1 MNPDEMRS
9 HLLRKMIAQRP
20 GMDAAAR
27 YYDGKQP
34 MKWIDPRISEAVR
47 DRVQP
52 LNVNFARLA
61 VDSLAAR
68 LRVTGFRS
76 SPGEVMDARLAA
88 LWQRNGMD
96 EQAQMA
102 QVGAL
107 VHGRAFFMAW
117 PDATGR
123 ARVTAESALQFAVQR
138 DPATSQVV
146 GALKRWQDGDGMVRT
161 LLLTPDQVLEYAS
174 GTPAPAD
181 PMLAMASHVAVDR
194 DAVLVRADAN
204 PLGVVPVVALVNR
217 PTLEDR
223 DGASDLVDLFP
234 LVDAIGK
241 LGSDLMVTSE
251 YAAVP
256 RRWATGVTDAEKLNS
271 ESARWIQE
279 QWENL
284 PAVRTVVT
292 GSTDAKFGTFEQ
304 PELTN
309 FTAAIDMITSQVSS
323 LACLPSWHVLA
334 SVANPTSADAIRASE
349 SRLTIKARERQRWFS
364 GAYEDLM
371 RLVARIESGSFDAA
385 LDDLET
391 LWEDPAP
398 ATVAQTADAQAKLIG
413 AGITDKRSALESLG
427 MTPLEVD
434 RILTEGTTP

>member
-1 MNPDEMRS
+1 MTIDELRS
-9 HLLRKMIAQRP
+9 YLLRKMIAQRP
-20 GMDAAAR
+20 DMDAAAR

-34 MKWIDPRISEAVR
+34 MRWIDPRISEAIR
-47 DRVQP
+47 DRVHP

-88 LWQRNGMD
+88 VWQRNGMD

-107 VHGRAFFMAW
+107 VHGRSFFMAW
-117 PDATGR
+117 PDASGR
-123 ARVTAESALQFAVQR
+123 VRVTAESALQFAVQR
-138 DPATSQVV
+138 DPATSQIV
-146 GALKRWQDGDGMVRT
+146 GAMKRWQDGDGMVRT

-174 GTPAPAD
+174 GTPSPAD
-181 PMLAMASHVAVDR
+181 PLLAMAPHVAVDQ

-204 PLGVVPVVALVNR
+204 PLGVVPAVALVNR
-217 PTLEDR
+217 PSLENR

-241 LGSDLMVTSE
+241 LGSDLMITSE

-256 RRWATGVTDAEKLNS
+256 RRWATGVADG
-271 ESARWIQE
+271 SALTGEQARALQE
-279 QWENL
+279 HWERM
-284 PAVRTVVT
+284 PAARTVT
-292 GSTDAKFGTFEQ
+292 ISSKEAKVGTFEQ

-371 RLVARIESGSFDAA
+371 RLVVRIESGSFDPD
-385 LDDLET
+385 LEDLET

-413 AGITDKRSALESLG
+413 AGITDQRAALESLG
-427 MTPLEVD
+427 MTPLEID
-434 RILTEGTTP
+434 RILTERNTP